1 MRRRRRAWPALEVLT
16 GLVLLGALGLAL
28 GRQHERDQAAAERI
42 ADDGG
47 SAVRAD
53 AAWAMVRASAGAPP
67 VARPPGWPSG
77 CTIAPGVEGL
87 AAALHEP
94 ACSLIEADLI
104 TNPPADPEW
113 GRLLVAAVGPD
124 RLLGVAQVAPLVV
137 LWFADQDPATL
148 DEPTLLLLAES
159 TARLLGADV
168 TGTHEGRIENATRA
182 LAGQEA
188 LRAALEA
195 RCGACAPTPAALPGP
210 SDPGRLPASVE
221 GEHLARSGAPTR
233 ESTSELGAMVGI
245 IRRGG
250 EPPADAWERVG
261 FCGMAAL
268 ELARARRVDQL
279 EALLHAAVH
288 GPAAMDRLAALYA
301 AAALRPPST
310 WPRGPARNRAE
321 RLGLLQGAAIGS
333 R

>member
-1 MRRRRRAWPALEVLT
+1 MRRRHLAWPALEVLT

-47 SAVRAD
+47 SAVRAA
-53 AAWAMVRASAGAPP
+53 AAWAMVQASASAPP
-67 VARPPGWPSG
+67 VARPPGWPPG
-77 CTIAPGVEGL
+77 CTIAPGAAGL
-87 AAALHEP
+87 AATLHEP
-94 ACSLIEADLI
+94 ACSPVEADLI
-104 TNPPADPEW
+104 TNPPADPEQ
-113 GRLLVAAVGPD
+113 GRRLVAAVGPD

-168 TGTHEGRIENATRA
+168 AGTHEGRVENATRA
-182 LAGQEA
+182 LAGLET
-188 LRAALEA
+188 LRAGLEA
-195 RCGACAPTPAALPGP
+195 RCGTCAPAPAPLPEP
-210 SDPGRLPASVE
+210 REPERLPASVE
-221 GEHLARSGAPTR
+221 GEQLARSGAPTR
-233 ESTSELGAMVGI
+233 ESTSELGAMIGI
-245 IRRGG
+245 IRQGG
-250 EPPADAWERVG
+250 EPPAAAWERVG

-268 ELARARRVDQL
+268 ELARAGRVDQL
-279 EALLHAAVH
+279 DALLNGAIH

-301 AAALRPPST
+301 AAALRPPGT
-310 WPRGPARNRAE
+310 WPQGPARNRAE
-321 RLGLLQGAAIGS
+321 RLELLQGAAIGS